1 MSPLVS
7 ILLGIVGL
15 AFLCYGADLLVKGG
29 VRIAEALRIPSV
41 IIGLTLVSSATSAPE
56 LVVSI
61 QAALT
66 GSGDISL
73 GNVVGSNICN
83 IGLILGLAAVITPMK
98 VNRTM
103 LFFDTPVMILTSVVL
118 AAFVLMSHGMSRWQ
132 AGVLLLG
139 FAVYLGKQL
148 HDALRERSGSE
159 AAAGA
164 VAEESSCP
172 VGSELPAAKRP
183 LPLWGAVLLVCV
195 GLAGLVLGAKLFV
208 NGAIVVAKLCH
219 VSDAVIGLTIVA
231 VGTSLPEL
239 ATSAVAAFRGE
250 DDIAVGNVVGSNIF
264 NILCIL
270 GIAPLICPFQAAGI
284 QVVDLI
290 AMVAFAAVLMVM
302 SYTGRTIRRWEGA
315 VLLIGYAGYVA
326 FLCLQQ

>member
-1 MSPLVS
+1 MMSSVVS

-61 QAALT
+61 QAALA

-98 VNRTM
+98 VNRGM
-103 LFFDTPVMILTSVVL
+103 LFFDTPVMIVTSVVL
-118 AAFVLMSHGMSRWQ
+118 SAFVLMSQGMTRWQ

-139 FAVYLGKQL
+139 FAAYLWKQL
-148 HDALRERSGSE
+148 HDALRERRVSG
-159 AAAGA
+159 
-164 VAEESSCP
+164 VPAEPPCP
-172 VGSELPAAKRP
+172 ADNELPSSKRVM
-183 LPLWGAVLLVCV
+183 PLWGAVLLVV
-195 GLAGLVLGAKLFV
+195 IGLAGLVLGAKLFV

-239 ATSAVAAFRGE
+239 ATSAVAAIRGE

-270 GIAPLICPFQAAGI
+270 GIAPLISPFQAAGI
-284 QVVDLI
+284 QIVDLI

-326 FLCLQQ
+326 FLCMQ

>member
-1 MSPLVS
+1 MIS
-7 ILLGIVGL
+7 ILLGLVGL

-61 QAALT
+61 QAAL
-66 GSGDISL
+66 GGAGDISL

-83 IGLILGLAAVITPMK
+83 IGLILGLAAVITPVK
-98 VNRTM
+98 INRGM
-103 LFFDTPVMILTSVVL
+103 LFFDTPVMILTSIVL
-118 AAFVLMSHGMSRWQ
+118 SLFVAMSHGMTRWQ
-132 AGVLLLG
+132 AAVLLLG
-139 FAVYLGKQL
+139 FAVYLVKQL
-148 HDALRERSGSE
+148 RDALKERSGSASPTE
-159 AAAGA
+159 PSPCPAGEFPTA
-164 VAEESSCP
+164 R
-172 VGSELPAAKRP
+172 RP
-183 LPLWGAVLLVCV
+183 LPLWGAVLLVLV
-195 GLAGLVLGAKLFV
+195 GLAGLVIGAKLFV

-239 ATSAVAAFRGE
+239 ATSTVAAIRGE

-284 QVVDLI
+284 QSVDLI

-302 SYTGRTIRRWEGA
+302 SYTGRSIRRWEGA
-315 VLLIGYAGYVA
+315 ALLTGYAGYVA
-326 FLCLQQ
+326 YLCMQ

>member
-1 MSPLVS
+1 MSPILS

-61 QAALT
+61 QAALA

-98 VNRTM
+98 VNRGM
-103 LFFDTPVMILTSVVL
+103 LFFDTPVMIVTSVVL
-118 AAFVLMSHGMSRWQ
+118 SAFVLMSQGMTRWQ

-139 FAVYLGKQL
+139 FAAYLWKQL
-148 HDALRERSGSE
+148 HDALRERSVSGVTAE
-159 AAAGA
+159 ASAP
-164 VAEESSCP
+164 CP
-172 VGSELPAAKRP
+172 ADGDACHASKRAM
-183 LPLWGAVLLVCV
+183 PLWGAVLLVV
-195 GLAGLVLGAKLFV
+195 IGLAGLVLGAKLFV

-239 ATSAVAAFRGE
+239 ATSVVAAIRGE

-270 GIAPLICPFQAAGI
+270 GIAPLISPFQAAGI
-284 QVVDLI
+284 QIVDLI

-326 FLCLQQ
+326 FLCMQ

>member
-1 MSPLVS
+1 MSATIS
-7 ILLGIVGL
+7 ILLGLVGL
-15 AFLCYGADLLVKGG
+15 VFLCCGADLLVKGG

-61 QAALT
+61 QAAL
-66 GSGDISL
+66 GGAGDISL

-98 VNRTM
+98 VNRGM
-103 LFFDTPVMILTSVVL
+103 LFFDTPVMILTSIVL
-118 AAFVLMSHGMSRWQ
+118 LLFVAASHGMTRWQ
-132 AGVLLLG
+132 AAVLLLG

-148 HDALRERSGSE
+148 RDALKERAGS
-159 AAAGA
+159 ASPAVSPCPAG
-164 VAEESSCP
+164 ES
-172 VGSELPAAKRP
+172 PAARRP
-183 LPLWGAVLLVCV
+183 MPLWGAVLLVLV
-195 GLAGLVLGAKLFV
+195 GLAGLVVGAKFFV

-239 ATSAVAAFRGE
+239 ATSAVAAIRGE

-270 GIAPLICPFQAAGI
+270 GIAPLISPFQAAGI
-284 QVVDLI
+284 QSVDLI
-290 AMVAFAAVLMVM
+290 AMVAFAAALMVM
-302 SYTGRTIRRWEGA
+302 SYTGRSIRRWEGA
-315 VLLIGYAGYVA
+315 ALLTGYAGYVA
-326 FLCLQQ
+326 YLCMQ

>member
-1 MSPLVS
+1 MPSLVA
-7 ILLGIVGL
+7 ILLGLVGL

-61 QAALT
+61 QSAIGGA
-66 GSGDISL
+66 GDISL

-83 IGLILGLAAVITPMK
+83 IGLILGMAAVITPMK
-98 VNRTM
+98 VNRGM
-103 LFFDTPVMILTSVVL
+103 LFFDTPVMILTSAVL
-118 AAFVLMSHGMSRWQ
+118 SAFVLMSHGMTRWQ
-132 AGVLLLG
+132 AAVLLLG

-148 HDALRERSGSE
+148 RDALKERADSASPAE
-159 AAAGA
+159 A
-164 VAEESSCP
+164 SSP
-172 VGSELPAAKRP
+172 EVPAKRP
-183 LPLWGAVLLVCV
+183 LPLWGAVLLVLV
-195 GLAGLVLGAKLFV
+195 GLAGLVIGAKLFV
-208 NGAIVVAKLCH
+208 NGAIVAAKLCH

-239 ATSAVAAFRGE
+239 ATSVVAALRGE

-284 QVVDLI
+284 QSIDLA

-326 FLCLQQ
+326 YLCMQ

>member
-1 MSPLVS
+1 MSSVVS
-7 ILLGIVGL
+7 ILLGIIGL

-61 QAALT
+61 QSAIG

-83 IGLILGLAAVITPMK
+83 IGLILGMAAVITPMK
-98 VNRTM
+98 VNRGM
-103 LFFDTPVMILTSVVL
+103 LFFDTPVMIVTSVVL
-118 AAFVLMSHGMSRWQ
+118 SAFVLMSQGMTRWQ

-139 FAVYLGKQL
+139 FAAYLWKQL
-148 HDALRERSGSE
+148 HDALRERSVSG
-159 AAAGA
+159 
-164 VAEESSCP
+164 VPAEPPCP
-172 VGSELPAAKRP
+172 ANDELPSSKRVM
-183 LPLWGAVLLVCV
+183 PLWGAVLLVV
-195 GLAGLVLGAKLFV
+195 IGLAGLVLGAKLFV

-239 ATSAVAAFRGE
+239 ATSAVAAIRGE

-270 GIAPLICPFQAAGI
+270 GIAPLISPFQAAGI
-284 QVVDLI
+284 QIVDLI

-326 FLCLQQ
+326 FLCMQ

>member
-1 MSPLVS
+1 MSSVVS
-7 ILLGIVGL
+7 ILLGLVGL

-61 QAALT
+61 QAALA

-98 VNRTM
+98 VNRGM
-103 LFFDTPVMILTSVVL
+103 LFFDTPVMIVTSVVL
-118 AAFVLMSHGMSRWQ
+118 SAFVLMSQGMTRWQ

-139 FAVYLGKQL
+139 FAAYLWKQL
-148 HDALRERSGSE
+148 HDALRERSVSG
-159 AAAGA
+159 
-164 VAEESSCP
+164 VTAEPPCP
-172 VGSELPAAKRP
+172 AEGELPSSKRAM
-183 LPLWGAVLLVCV
+183 PLWGAVLLVV
-195 GLAGLVLGAKLFV
+195 IGLAGLVLGAKLFV

-239 ATSAVAAFRGE
+239 ATSAVAAIRGE

-270 GIAPLICPFQAAGI
+270 GIAPLISPFQAAGI
-284 QVVDLI
+284 QIVDLI

-326 FLCLQQ
+326 FLCMQ

>member
-1 MSPLVS
+1 MSSVVS

-61 QAALT
+61 QAALS

-98 VNRTM
+98 VNRGM
-103 LFFDTPVMILTSVVL
+103 LFFDTPVMIVTSVVL
-118 AAFVLMSHGMSRWQ
+118 SAFVLMSQGMTRWQ

-139 FAVYLGKQL
+139 FAAYLWKQL
-148 HDALRERSGSE
+148 HDALRERSVSG
-159 AAAGA
+159 
-164 VAEESSCP
+164 VTAEPPCP
-172 VGSELPAAKRP
+172 AEGELPSSKRAM
-183 LPLWGAVLLVCV
+183 PLWGAVLLVV
-195 GLAGLVLGAKLFV
+195 IGLAGLVLGAKLFV

-239 ATSAVAAFRGE
+239 ATSVVAAIRGE

-270 GIAPLICPFQAAGI
+270 GIAPLISPFQAAGI
-284 QVVDLI
+284 QIVDLI

-326 FLCLQQ
+326 FLCMQ